1 MIDKPLINVKN
12 LSAKLVTGP
21 LESVYVANDI
31 NLSIMNN
38 EYVGLVGESGSGK
51 SQLAKTICALNEN
64 YLKVTSGLIEYNFK
78 DDLLRSYGLKSEFIN
93 SYSQIKEDFRNN
105 NFYGSRIGMMYQNP
119 STSFNPYW
127 SIREHFDQIH
137 LVSSIKKSEFIT
149 LRNKL
154 LKKLKVSETL
164 DRSVFELSGGQK
176 QRLIIAMVL
185 MGKPELIIGD
195 EIGTGIDI
203 KLKYELYKYL
213 DEIRQTEIIPGWK
226 PSLLLISHDM
236 GFVFKLVD
244 RIYVMYGGEIKD
256 EINLINSSEG
266 GRRYTIK
273 EIINERSSNLHP
285 YTKALFNSVVSR
297 TYSIDLEPPNLG
309 ILASDRKTNWSN
321 LNLKFEEE
329 NIEDFE
335 WLPGWEH
342 LKIDSQNKKIIDIK
356 FNGHCLSNNRSNEDG
371 FKLHPVEFSLQKNE
385 ILGIIGESGS
395 GKTTLGKIITGY
407 PGYNPSISGSEIIY
421 YDENNESHDYLLPQ
435 NRNNL
440 NYPIQMIFQ
449 DPKFA
454 LNPNITIHE
463 TLVES
468 MKIGF
473 AKEGLPFEKEIIN
486 QQILNLLKPLGLS
499 NYLNTKASSLSG
511 GQLRRLGIA
520 RILSSKPRVIVA
532 DEPVASLDAVVK
544 NGIFKLLTWDVTKNL
559 GFLRNS
565 EDSWYPGG
573 RGIILVSHDIKSIDR
588 FCSRIMVFKDGKLV
602 EEGGNPIG
610 PGFAAKETYTKQL
623 FENYEFFSK

>member
-1 MIDKPLINVKN
+1 
-12 LSAKLVTGP
+12 
-21 LESVYVANDI
+21 
-31 NLSIMNN
+31 
-38 EYVGLVGESGSGK
+38 
-51 SQLAKTICALNEN
+51 
-64 YLKVTSGLIEYNFK
+64 
-78 DDLLRSYGLKSEFIN
+78 
-93 SYSQIKEDFRNN
+93 
-105 NFYGSRIGMMYQNP
+105 
-119 STSFNPYW
+119 
-127 SIREHFDQIH
+127 
-137 LVSSIKKSEFIT
+137 
-149 LRNKL
+149 
-154 LKKLKVSETL
+154 
-164 DRSVFELSGGQK
+164 
-176 QRLIIAMVL
+176 
-185 MGKPELIIGD
+185 
-195 EIGTGIDI
+195 
-203 KLKYELYKYL
+203 
-213 DEIRQTEIIPGWK
+213 
-226 PSLLLISHDM
+226 
-236 GFVFKLVD
+236 
-244 RIYVMYGGEIKD
+244 
-256 EINLINSSEG
+256 
-266 GRRYTIK
+266 
-273 EIINERSSNLHP
+273 
-285 YTKALFNSVVSR
+285 LFNSVVSR
-297 TYSIDLEPPNLG
+297 TYSIDLEPPNLS
-309 ILASDRKTNWSN
+309 IAASDRKINWSK
-321 LNLKFEEE
+321 LNLKYEEE
-329 NIEDFE
+329 QIEDFE
-335 WLPGWEH
+335 WSLGWEH
-342 LKIDSQNKKIIDIK
+342 LKIDDKNKKILDIK

-371 FKLHPVEFSLQKNE
+371 FKLHPVEFSLCKNE

-407 PGYNPSISGSEIIY
+407 PGYNPSIAGSEIIY
-421 YDENNESHDYLLPQ
+421 YDEKNEPHDYLLSQ

-486 QQILNLLKPLGLS
+486 QQIFNLLKPLGLS

-565 EDSWYPGG
+565 EDSWYPQG

-602 EEGGNPIG
+602 EEGSNPIG
-610 PGFAAKETYTKQL
+610 PGFKAKDPYTKQL
-623 FENYEFFSK
+623 FDNYEFFS